1 MEKSGFVYIWFD
13 RKHKRYYIGCHRGT
27 EDDGYVCSSAWMMQ
41 AYKLRPQDF
50 KRRILVRNIDTR
62 KKMFLEEQ
70 RFFSMIKQE
79 ELRIRYYNLNI
90 KSNSIWSTYDENVKT
105 ISEKI
110 SIKTK
115 EAMARPEVRQKYLAN
130 INNRDNKSSDPI
142 VIEKRRASMKATM
155 AKKFPVEQRK
165 HRPEFNSSEYVEN
178 MAVKTKQLWERPG
191 HRENVS
197 SKISESLK
205 ASKELRSMQM
215 KSMKWWTNGT
225 NNTRSLTSPGDGWY
239 LGRTART

>member
-13 RKHKRYYIGCHRGT
+13 RKHKRYYIGCHWGT

-142 VIEKRRASMKATM
+142 VIEKRRASMKATI

-239 LGRTART
+239 LGRTARQ